1 MIILTIRENNI
12 IQTCQTI
19 SIAVMYKSHCQRSQR
34 TKISSKSPTTSKFCS
49 TELWIK
55 SIENIKI
62 LLNLLSLLIQALKS
76 VEKYPKTP
84 QDALK
89 LTLELSKSLPLKSP
103 ESSSSGSKT
112 SKKSS
117 KNLKNFS
124 IPNIKS
130 KYVNTTNSIN
140 TLLSKK

>member
-1 MIILTIRENNI
+1 
-12 IQTCQTI
+12 
-19 SIAVMYKSHCQRSQR
+19 MYKSHCQKSQR
-34 TKISSKSPTTSKFCS
+34 TKISSKSPIISRFYS

-62 LLNLLSLLIQALKS
+62 LLNLLSPFIQALKS
-76 VEKYPKTP
+76 VEKYPKTL
-84 QDALK
+84 QDARK
-89 LTLELSKSLPLKSP
+89 LALELSKSLPLKSP

-130 KYVNTTNSIN
+130 KYVNTPNLTN

>member
-1 MIILTIRENNI
+1 MIILTIKENNI
-12 IQTCQTI
+12 IQI
-19 SIAVMYKSHCQRSQR
+19 FVMYKSHRHRSHR
-34 TKISSKSPTTSKFCS
+34 TKISSKSPTTSRFYS

-62 LLNLLSLLIQALKS
+62 LLNLWSPLIPTSKS

-89 LTLELSKSLPLKSP
+89 LTLELSKSLPFKSP

-112 SKKSS
+112 SKKSL

-130 KYVNTTNSIN
+130 KYVNTTNLTN

>member
-1 MIILTIRENNI
+1 MIILTIKEDNI
-12 IQTCQTI
+12 IQICQTKMMI
-19 SIAVMYKSHCQRSQR
+19 VMHASYRHRSQR
-34 TKISSKSPTTSKFCS
+34 TKISLKSPTTSRFYS

-62 LLNLLSLLIQALKS
+62 LLNLLSPLIPTSKS
-76 VEKYPKTP
+76 VEKYPKTR

-112 SKKSS
+112 SKKSL

-130 KYVNTTNSIN
+130 KSVNTTNSTN
-140 TLLSKK
+140 T